1 MEAIHVFIKGRNGNG
16 VFYRTEDFLVLIS
29 IVGTIAREMGIS
41 IIAFCPMFNHVHILV
56 KGIDMETLRAFI
68 HKIETTFVRE
78 YNHEYNRAGPLF
90 QKSFGR
96 SVKKESKTILG
107 CVAYVFNNPVAGK
120 LCKEALEFRW
130 NLLAFRDY
138 QNPFSLRIA
147 RDRCRKAMRY
157 SLDRVKYYVN
167 NALHL
172 NYRALRM
179 IFNDLNTEE
188 HQQVI
193 DHILAAYG
201 FLDYRTLES
210 LYGSYERL
218 LTAIDSN
225 AGSEYDIEDEY
236 GDHSHYRKMLKVVM
250 KLGYTGSKLN
260 FEPLPQNRIDS
271 LFFLLRKETNA
282 PAQCIN
288 KFLHRTCA
296 GSQYANNQQ
305 DK

>member
-78 YNHEYNRAGPLF
+78 YNHEYNRSGPFF

-120 LCKEALEFRW
+120 LCKEAIAFRW
-130 NLLAFRDY
+130 NLLAFKDC

-147 RDRCRKAMRY
+147 RDRCKKAMRY
-157 SLDRVKYYVN
+157 SLDRVKYYVR
-167 NALHL
+167 L
-172 NYRALRM
+172 
-179 IFNDLNTEE
+179 E
-188 HQQVI
+188 HR
-193 DHILAAYG
+193 
-201 FLDYRTLES
+201 RTS
-210 LYGSYERL
+210 TSHRSYPCSIRL
-218 LTAIDSN
+218 PGLQN
-225 AGSEYDIEDEY
+225 AGIIIW
-236 GDHSHYRKMLKVVM
+236 
-250 KLGYTGSKLN
+250 KL
-260 FEPLPQNRIDS
+260 
-271 LFFLLRKETNA
+271 
-282 PAQCIN
+282 
-288 KFLHRTCA
+288 
-296 GSQYANNQQ
+296 
-305 DK
+305 

>member
-1 MEAIHVFIKGRNGNG
+1 
-16 VFYRTEDFLVLIS
+16 
-29 IVGTIAREMGIS
+29 
-41 IIAFCPMFNHVHILV
+41 
-56 KGIDMETLRAFI
+56 
-68 HKIETTFVRE
+68 
-78 YNHEYNRAGPLF
+78 
-90 QKSFGR
+90 
-96 SVKKESKTILG
+96 
-107 CVAYVFNNPVAGK
+107 
-120 LCKEALEFRW
+120 
-130 NLLAFRDY
+130 
-138 QNPFSLRIA
+138 
-147 RDRCRKAMRY
+147 MRY

-172 NYRALRM
+172 NYRALRI

-201 FLDYRTLES
+201 FLDYRMLES

-236 GDHSHYRKMLKVVM
+236 GDHSHYREMLKVVM